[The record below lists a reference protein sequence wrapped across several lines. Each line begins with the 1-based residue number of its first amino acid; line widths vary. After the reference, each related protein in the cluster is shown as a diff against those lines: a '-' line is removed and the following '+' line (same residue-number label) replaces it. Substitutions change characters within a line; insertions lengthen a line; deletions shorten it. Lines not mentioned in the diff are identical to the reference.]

1 MTYQH
6 LLPPF
11 LLLFKRKFSQLYHPR
26 RKAQVNVLLAKS
38 SYPRSS
44 SSSSMAASSGQQPGI
59 AFQDFHYFLVLDFEA
74 TCWENEKLKPQE
86 IIEFP
91 VLKISGKTF
100 EVESEF
106 HTYVEP
112 QVHGISE
119 FCTELTGIT
128 KDMVAGQPHLDEVLK
143 TFNIWMMKEGLL
155 ENQTKSI
162 FVTCGDWDLRTMLPG
177 QCGYFKW
184 PVASYFTQW
193 INIKKAFARVTGVYP
208 KGMMP
213 MLEHLGIQHEGR
225 HHSGIDDCKNIAK
238 ILKALAEKRFRFQ
251 PTGANR

>member
-1 MTYQH
+1 MRYMQTE
-6 LLPPF
+6 
-11 LLLFKRKFSQLYHPR
+11 
-26 RKAQVNVLLAKS
+26 VNL
-38 SYPRSS
+38 
-44 SSSSMAASSGQQPGI
+44 
-59 AFQDFHYFLVLDFEA
+59 
-74 TCWENEKLKPQE
+74 
-86 IIEFP
+86 
-91 VLKISGKTF
+91 
-100 EVESEF
+100 F
-106 HTYVEP
+106 HTE
-112 QVHGISE
+112 
-119 FCTELTGIT
+119 CELE
-128 KDMVAGQPHLDEVLK
+128 A
-143 TFNIWMMKEGLL
+143 
-155 ENQTKSI
+155 S
-162 FVTCGDWDLRTMLPG
+162 RLPG